1 MDTTYNTYMFWLC
14 LFAFNVQ
21 AHNTIH
27 KDKTLHD
34 LPQLLNMLHIRGIA
48 PHIPV
53 VLHKSVAEVSE

>member
-1 MDTTYNTYMFWLC
+1 MFLLC

-53 VLHKSVAEVSE
+53 VPHKSVAEVSE